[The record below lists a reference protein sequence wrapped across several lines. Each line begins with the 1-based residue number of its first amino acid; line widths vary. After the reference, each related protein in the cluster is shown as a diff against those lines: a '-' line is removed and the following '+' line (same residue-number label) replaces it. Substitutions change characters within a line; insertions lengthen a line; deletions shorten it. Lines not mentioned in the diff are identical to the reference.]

1 VYSGIPS
8 AKTALRVLLAAA
20 ELLDTR
26 SLILVDAA
34 DVALTAPEITAFAL
48 ATFKDG
54 CDLVTPVLPRGPA
67 DGPLVTQLVRPVIR
81 ALWGRRIAEPLTMP
95 MACSGRLAAD
105 MGRRTPW
112 AHLPGRLAGEL
123 WVTSHGLCDG
133 WRARQIAIAER
144 PQGSTRRG
152 GLVEIFSDIT
162 ATLFESVARIPPDCV
177 ARDGSEDVP
186 VLGAAPG
193 SLAHEVRVDAA
204 AEDAAFRSARALLEP
219 LWSQA
224 LSPDTLSRVLAA
236 ADDPAG
242 RLEDPL
248 WARTVYEFL
257 HARRRGAMPQGQ
269 LARALLPL
277 YQGRVASFLGS
288 LRGGDAAHASELVEA
303 LAVEFER
310 QKPAWRSA
318 LGTTPR

>member
-1 VYSGIPS
+1 MVARSAIISDALLKDLIAAGQADIVVGMATFNDAATLSRVLDAVLEAFTTTLLRERTVLVAADGGSGDGTLEVVRGTAPSEARRPFRHPLRTVHRIAGVYSGIPS

-162 ATLFESVARIPPDCV
+162 ATL
-177 ARDGSEDVP
+177 
-186 VLGAAPG
+186 
-193 SLAHEVRVDAA
+193 
-204 AEDAAFRSARALLEP
+204 
-219 LWSQA
+219 
-224 LSPDTLSRVLAA
+224 
-236 ADDPAG
+236 
-242 RLEDPL
+242 
-248 WARTVYEFL
+248 
-257 HARRRGAMPQGQ
+257 
-269 LARALLPL
+269 
-277 YQGRVASFLGS
+277 
-288 LRGGDAAHASELVEA
+288 
-303 LAVEFER
+303 
-310 QKPAWRSA
+310 
-318 LGTTPR
+318 